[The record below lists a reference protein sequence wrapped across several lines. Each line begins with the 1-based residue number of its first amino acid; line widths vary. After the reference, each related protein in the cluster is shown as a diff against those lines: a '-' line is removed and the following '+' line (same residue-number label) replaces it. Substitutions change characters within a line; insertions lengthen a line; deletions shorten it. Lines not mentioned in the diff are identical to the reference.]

1 MNLSETFWRQ
11 ILALRTAARGNRG
24 DHTVICLTD
33 AGFHFCE
40 PGALPADLQAV
51 VSRAPL
57 TTAALTA
64 AGLLDSDLHMS
75 VSPSLDHTREHAL
88 RLYLPIALADWQP
101 RSEPLVIVHM
111 AQSLDGRV
119 ATAAGH
125 SQWIG
130 NTENLHHAHRL
141 RALVDGVLVGGATAR
156 CDKPR
161 LDVRHVDG
169 DNPARI
175 ILSNQVSDLTCL
187 PRVEGM
193 RTLIVCSD
201 DEVLPTERDDFE
213 SIRCR
218 RVGETLDVGALM
230 KQLQDLG
237 IRSLLVEGGPRTLQT
252 FQQAG
257 AIDWL
262 QVHIAPML
270 FGSGSP
276 LLDLPEINT
285 VDDAIALHH
294 TFYTIMGDAV
304 MMTGRLR

>member
-1 MNLSETFWRQ
+1 ML
-11 ILALRTAARGNRG
+11 
-24 DHTVICLTD
+24 CLTD
-33 AGFHFCE
+33 AGFQYYE
-40 PGALPADLQAV
+40 PNSLPADAQAV
-51 VSRAPL
+51 VSRTPL
-57 TTAALTA
+57 TTAAMPA
-64 AGLLDSDLHMS
+64 ARLLDSGLYLS
-75 VSPSLDHTREHAL
+75 TSPSLDRTREHAL
-88 RLYLPIALADWQP
+88 RLYLPIALADWRPQ
-101 RSEPLVIVHM
+101 SETLVLVHM

-119 ATAAGH
+119 ATVAGH

-141 RALVDGVLVGGATAR
+141 RALVDGVLVGGNTAR

-175 ILSNQVSDLTCL
+175 ILSNHVSDLTCL

-201 DEVLPTERDDFE
+201 DEGLPSERGDFE
-213 SIRCR
+213 LVRCK
-218 RVGETLDVGALM
+218 RVGGILDVSALLEH
-230 KQLQDLG
+230 LQDLG
-237 IRSLLVEGGPRTLQT
+237 IRSLLVEGGPKTFQT

-270 FGSGSP
+270 FGSGNP
-276 LLDLPEINT
+276 LLDLPQITT
-285 VDDAIALHH
+285 VDDAIALRD
-294 TFYTIMGDAV
+294 TFYTVMGDAV